1 MIPFSYQIGSLIKN
15 GLIDI
20 IEQDPTIEA
29 EIQANGWSFH
39 VIIGTHKNGN
49 YICIPNWNIGSEL
62 GRLEDTFWNKERL
75 ENYTSLEE
83 ENSKIIAAALA
94 KLSAPSTA
102 IITYTDICTDILI
115 LHSSFCHFIYHLIC
129 YFNYY

>member
-20 IEQDPTIEA
+20 IEQNPTIEA

-39 VIIGTHKNGN
+39 VIIGTHMNGN

-75 ENYTSLEE
+75 EKYTSLGE

-94 KLSAPSTA
+94 KLSAV
-102 IITYTDICTDILI
+102 I
-115 LHSSFCHFIYHLIC
+115 
-129 YFNYY
+129 